1 MEPRYWRD
9 YNYPLL
15 CCVLILLT
23 ISLVAVYSATLN
35 AVTGLGT
42 PLRTIFPSHVITMG
56 LGLVAMAAVTVIDYR
71 LLSSLARPLYLVT
84 IAVLAV
90 VLLIGQVSGG
100 AQSWIALGT
109 RTFQPSEIAK
119 IALIIALAAYWQ
131 RFEER
136 RDDWRVQLGSL
147 IIVGVPMG
155 LIFLQPDLGTAMVFA
170 TIWLCMAWAGG
181 LTWQQFVLLALLAI
195 PVLYFGWRE
204 VLDEEQKS
212 RLSTFYWLLSDPSR
226 VDPDEGYNVIQALK
240 AIGAGGLF
248 GTGLTK
254 GLLSQ
259 GNYIPVQHSDF
270 IFAVI
275 GEEMGFLGSLVLIT
289 FLALLL
295 WMTLGVAGRA
305 SDLFGRLI
313 AVGVFAMILAH
324 VLINIGMNLSLLPV
338 TGLPLPLISHGGS
351 FMITVLAAI
360 GLLQSVA
367 MRRRRL
373 SF

>member
-1 MEPRYWRD
+1 
-9 YNYPLL
+9 
-15 CCVLILLT
+15 
-23 ISLVAVYSATLN
+23 
-35 AVTGLGT
+35 
-42 PLRTIFPSHVITMG
+42 
-56 LGLVAMAAVTVIDYR
+56 
-71 LLSSLARPLYLVT
+71 
-84 IAVLAV
+84 
-90 VLLIGQVSGG
+90 
-100 AQSWIALGT
+100 
-109 RTFQPSEIAK
+109 
-119 IALIIALAAYWQ
+119 
-131 RFEER
+131 
-136 RDDWRVQLGSL
+136 
-147 IIVGVPMG
+147 
-155 LIFLQPDLGTAMVFA
+155 MVFA

-212 RLSTFYWLLSDPSR
+212 RLSTFYWLLSDPLR

-295 WMTLGVAGRA
+295 WMTLGIAGRA